1 MSEEVTLQSLVV
13 DQANAFLDKVNNK
26 TLEELGGQD
35 GLNGIL
41 IQEIVN
47 IYMFLQTFAVVF
59 EQFATIQNSNWENV
73 DKSFESQGEAI
84 NIIAENMN
92 LQNEAFNK
100 ALNSSITRL
109 SSQMTN
115 QNKVLDKQVIKLSKS
130 ISKITG
136 EQ

>member
-1 MSEEVTLQSLVV
+1 MSEEVILQSLVV
-13 DQANAFLDKVNNK
+13 YQINAFLDKVNNK
-26 TLEELGGQD
+26 TFEELGGQD
-35 GLNGIL
+35 GLNDIL

-47 IYMFLQTFAVVF
+47 IYIFLQTFAAVF

>member
-13 DQANAFLDKVNNK
+13 DQANTFLDKVNNK

-47 IYMFLQTFAVVF
+47 VYSFLQTFAVVF

-84 NIIAENMN
+84 NIIAEKMN

>member
-47 IYMFLQTFAVVF
+47 IYSFLQTFAVVF

>member
-35 GLNGIL
+35 GLNDIL
-41 IQEIVN
+41 LQEIVN
-47 IYMFLQTFAVVF
+47 IYSFLQTFAVAF

-73 DKSFESQGEAI
+73 DKSFESQDEAI

>member
-35 GLNGIL
+35 GLNYIL
-41 IQEIVN
+41 LQEIVN
-47 IYMFLQTFAVVF
+47 IYSFLLTFAVAF

-73 DKSFESQGEAI
+73 DKSFESQD
-84 NIIAENMN
+84 
-92 LQNEAFNK
+92 K